1 MAQFD
6 AYANPVAAARRAY
19 PYVVILQSEVAGHGR
34 DTIVAPLAP
43 RAALMPVTGRLTPV
57 VPLEAGD
64 YVVIIPALTSVRTGD
79 LESLVGSL
87 LRYRTELMAAIDY
100 LFFGV

>member
-19 PYVVILQSEVAGHGR
+19 PYVVILQSAVAGHGR

-43 RAALMPVTGRLTPV
+43 SAAFMPVTGRLTPV
-57 VPLEAGD
+57 VPLDASD

-79 LESLVGSL
+79 LDTLAGSL